1 VKRLVVNAI
10 RAPFATRGWAEFG
23 YALVGL
29 PLAVAGFLFTVCSVV
44 AGVLLLGSFI
54 GLPLIALGLIAARS
68 LGSAHRELAH
78 RLLGWQ
84 IDAPPPAASS
94 GRGLFGWLGANLRDN
109 RGWRAY
115 GYLLLK
121 LPVAVVAFAA
131 AVAFRVGGIIF
142 LLTPLFQNPDD
153 ARRAADHDGYVNHPF
168 VQYGHFQ
175 FDSWPKIALLV
186 LQGATMIVLAPWVL
200 RPVLLLDRWLMRWLL
215 GPSSLSERVLELEHS
230 RAAAMDDAAARLR
243 RIERDLHD
251 GAQAQLVAVAMKL
264 NLAGEKLAADSEQLD
279 VPRIRELV
287 GTAFDTAQQ
296 AITELRDLVAG
307 IHPPILNDGLPAAL
321 ATLAARGAV
330 PTQLRVDLPTRPSA
344 AIESILYFCAA
355 ELLTNVAKH
364 AGARHAAVELTNS
377 RGVIRLAVSDD
388 GVGGAGTHTGSG
400 LSGLA
405 ERVRT
410 VDGSLSVL
418 SPPGGPT
425 TINVRL
431 PMHA

>member
-1 VKRLVVNAI
+1 MKRRVVTI
-10 RAPFATRGWAEFG
+10 VRAPWTTRAWADFG
-23 YALVGL
+23 YALAAF
-29 PLAVAGFLFTVCSVV
+29 PLAVAGFVFTLCSVV
-44 AGVLLLGSFI
+44 AGVLLLVTFV
-54 GLPLIALGLIAARS
+54 GLPLIALGLVVARA
-68 LGSAHRELAH
+68 LGGAHRVLGR

-84 IDAPPPAASS
+84 VDTPGPREAH
-94 GRGLFGWLGANLRDN
+94 GRGVLGWLSTSLWDS

-121 LPVAVVAFAA
+121 MPLAVVAFVA
-131 AVAFRVGGIIF
+131 AVALRVGGAIF
-142 LLTPLFQNPDD
+142 LLTPLLQQPDD
-153 ARRAADHDGYVNHPF
+153 ARRAATHDGYVDHPF

-186 LQGATMIVLAPWVL
+186 LQGAMMILLAPWVL
-200 RPVLLLDRWLMRWLL
+200 RPVLLLDRQLMRWLL
-215 GPSSLSERVLELEHS
+215 GPSSLSERVWELERS
-230 RAAAMDDAAARLR
+230 RAAVMDDAAARLR

-264 NLAGEKLAADSEQLD
+264 SLAGEKLAVDSGQLD

-287 GTAFDTAQQ
+287 STAFDTTQH
-296 AITELRDLVAG
+296 AITDLRDLVAG

-321 ATLAARGAV
+321 ATLVARSAI
-330 PTQLRVDLPTRPSA
+330 PTQLTVDLPTRPSP
-344 AIESILYFCAA
+344 AIESIAYFCAA
-355 ELLTNVAKH
+355 ELLTNIAKH
-364 AGARHAAVELTNS
+364 AGARHAAIEVTNS
-377 RGVIRLAVSDD
+377 GGVIRLRVSDD

-405 ERVRT
+405 DRVLS
-410 VDGSLSVL
+410 VDGSLAVL

-431 PMHA
+431 PMHG